1 MTDKANASA
10 DPNAVN
16 TPQPGTPEYDAA
28 MVAKFD
34 AANPQ
39 AVTPEPATRPEHVP
53 EKFWN
58 AETGQ
63 VDMAAWAQSYK
74 ELEQKQSQAPASAA
88 AEKPAVGADGKPVEN
103 AGDAAGDAAEVLAG
117 KGLDINTFSQEFQN
131 AGALSDESYAKLE
144 TAGIP
149 KAMVDAYIAGQ
160 AALGEQ
166 RNAQGYEIAGG
177 KDEFAKMTEWA
188 KTGFNAA
195 EIAAFNTAVTGTAEQ
210 MQLAVAGLRARYE
223 AANGREPGLLGGK
236 PGNAGA
242 PGYASRA
249 EMTSDM
255 KDPRYA
261 KDPAFRAK
269 VEAKLAATTAF

>member
-10 DPNAVN
+10 DPNAAN
-16 TPQPGTPEYDAA
+16 TPQPGTPEHDAA

-39 AVTPEPATRPEHVP
+39 AVTPEPAARPEHVP

-63 VDMAAWAQSYK
+63 VDMVAWSQSYK
-74 ELEQKQSQAPASAA
+74 ELEQKQSQAPAQDPAA
-88 AEKPAVGADGKPVEN
+88 KPAVGADGKPVEG
-103 AGDAAGDAAEVLAG
+103 ADDAAKVLEG
-117 KGLDINTFSQEFQN
+117 KGLDINAFSQEFQS
-131 AGALSDESYAKLE
+131 AGGLSEESYSKLE

-160 AALGEQ
+160 VALGEQ
-166 RNAQGYEIAGG
+166 RNAQGYETAGG

-249 EMTSDM
+249 EMTADM

-269 VEAKLAATTAF
+269 VESKLAATTAF

>member
-63 VDMAAWAQSYK
+63 VDMVAWSQSYK
-74 ELEQKQSQAPASAA
+74 ELEQKQSQAPSQDPAA
-88 AEKPAVGADGKPVEN
+88 KPAVGADGKPVE
-103 AGDAAGDAAEVLAG
+103 GSDDAAKVLEG

-131 AGALSDESYAKLE
+131 SGELSADSYAKLE
-144 TAGIP
+144 AAGLP
-149 KAMVDAYIAGQ
+149 KAMVDSYIAGQ
-160 AALGEQ
+160 MALSEQ

-236 PGNAGA
+236 PGATGTQ
-242 PGYASRA
+242 GYASRA
-249 EMTSDM
+249 EMTTDM